1 MNNEINRLFVVW
13 VHTHQIPWHMKRGY
27 FWAISHCIHIFQP
40 QVLAIGPEC
49 DIALLSVEDEAFWK
63 GVEPLRFGSLPRL
76 QVAQPSKFLLACF
89 SHRNPQKEDKT
100 FPCDFELSSFVCG
113 EFVTIVQ
120 VFVGCCH
127 CGGLPNRR
135 RLHFSNKWCRLPYW
149 GKSTRT
155 TKFALLFLILGVPS
169 PGQVYGA
176 RSLFCLCIWRIL
188 IVFHCRLQYWI
199 LIFVSQVAEG
209 SLC

>member
-1 MNNEINRLFVVW
+1 MNSEINVLFVVW
-13 VHTHQIPWHMKRGY
+13 IHTHQIPWHAKRGY
-27 FWAISHCIHIFQP
+27 FWEISHYTHIFQP

-49 DIALLSVEDEAFWK
+49 DIALLSVEDEEFWK

-76 QVAQPSKFLLACF
+76 QVAQPSKLLLACF
-89 SHRNPQKEDKT
+89 SYRNTQKEDKE

-113 EFVTIVQ
+113 KCLTFAQ

-135 RLHFSNKWCRLPYW
+135 RLHFSNKWCCLPYW

-155 TKFALLFLILGVPS
+155 TIFEFALLFLILGVLS
-169 PGQVYGA
+169 LGEVNGA
-176 RSLFCLCIWRIL
+176 RSLFYLCIWRIL
-188 IVFHCRLQYWI
+188 NVFQDVDCSPG
-199 LIFVSQVAEG
+199 F
-209 SLC
+209 